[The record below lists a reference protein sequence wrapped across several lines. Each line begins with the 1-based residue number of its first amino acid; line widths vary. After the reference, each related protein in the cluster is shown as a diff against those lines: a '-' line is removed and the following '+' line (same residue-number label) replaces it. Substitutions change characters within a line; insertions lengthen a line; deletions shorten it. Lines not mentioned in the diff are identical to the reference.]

1 MESTWRLAVASGL
14 GILAIAGAA
23 ASDFV
28 FGSFW
33 SSHAMLTSLVASLI
47 VLAVTVAIVSEVAE
61 RRARRRWAVLGQYVL
76 FELVRTVRAT
86 WIGVVELSGLGTVD
100 ASSREGLQAG
110 ARHVLD
116 SERLSRAVTTA
127 VAAPQHRNELSEL
140 VSAIGAQSR
149 SLIAD
154 WAPLMVDA
162 GPYGPLFDR
171 HVELHSL
178 MSWIVETLDPG
189 ASSRW
194 LPSSHDVLA
203 RSSVAS
209 EYTAVRDDPWL
220 CAQLVNA
227 AQLAVELDFE
237 SVTLGFKLVS
247 LASWTA
253 RLSNVGS
260 VSGVAAAL
268 AESSPVAFPDE
279 L

>member
-1 MESTWRLAVASGL
+1 MESTWRLAVATAA
-14 GILAIAGAA
+14 GIIVIAGAA
-23 ASDFV
+23 GSDFV

-86 WIGVVELSGLGTVD
+86 WIGVVELSALGTVD
-100 ASSREGLQAG
+100 AASSEGLQAG
-110 ARHVLD
+110 ARLALD
-116 SERLSRAVTTA
+116 NERLAGA
-127 VAAPQHRNELSEL
+127 VAVAVASSRQRQRISEL
-140 VSAIGAQSR
+140 IVAVGAQSR
-149 SLIAD
+149 SLIMN

-178 MSWIVETLDPG
+178 ISWVAETLEPG
-189 ASSRW
+189 STSKW
-194 LPSSHDVLA
+194 LQAQHEVLG
-203 RSSVAS
+203 RSSVAT
-209 EYTAVRDDPWL
+209 EYSAVRDERWL
-220 CAQLVNA
+220 SSQLVTA

-237 SVTLGFKLVS
+237 SVALGFRLVS
-247 LASWTA
+247 LASWSA
-253 RLSNVGS
+253 RLSQ
-260 VSGVAAAL
+260 VAPVVAAL
-268 AESSPVAFPDE
+268 AEPSPVAFPDE

>member
-1 MESTWRLAVASGL
+1 MESTWRLVVATAL

-23 ASDFV
+23 ASDFI

-86 WIGVVELSGLGTVD
+86 WVGVVELSALGAVD
-100 ASSREGLQAG
+100 TGSSEGLQAG

-116 SERLSRAVTTA
+116 TERLSRAVATM
-127 VAAPQHRNELSEL
+127 VAAPDHRREVSEL
-140 VSAIGAQSR
+140 VIAIGAQSR
-149 SLIAD
+149 ALIAD

-178 MSWIVETLDPG
+178 ISWVIETLEPG

-194 LPSSHDVLA
+194 LPSTHEILA
-203 RSSVAS
+203 RSSVAR
-209 EYTAVRDDPWL
+209 EYTAVRDEAWL

-237 SVTLGFKLVS
+237 SATLGFKLVS
-247 LASWTA
+247 LASWSE
-253 RLSNVGS
+253 RLSSVGV
-260 VSGVAAAL
+260 VSGVVAAL
-268 AESSPVAFPDE
+268 AEPSPVAFPDE